1 MRWPNDVL
9 VNDRKLA
16 GLLIDHF
23 APGLAVIGIGI
34 NVRNQPEA
42 LDPGLKNQTAR
53 LVDLL
58 PNKANPLAGAQAS
71 RRRSSVP
78 RAPKLAAET
87 LTLPGGDQSRTLPAR
102 HRQNVQSTLE
112 LPRLTTL
119 VLRHVRLVLTEFQ
132 QQGSMSL
139 LPRVNKLWAAPRRV
153 ELDLDG
159 TFHAGLFT
167 GVDDE
172 GRLALS
178 DEAGNVTFYEAHEV
192 RHLTET

>member
-1 MRWPNDVL
+1 
-9 VNDRKLA
+9 
-16 GLLIDHF
+16 
-23 APGLAVIGIGI
+23 
-34 NVRNQPEA
+34 
-42 LDPGLKNQTAR
+42 
-53 LVDLL
+53 
-58 PNKANPLAGAQAS
+58 
-71 RRRSSVP
+71 
-78 RAPKLAAET
+78 
-87 LTLPGGDQSRTLPAR
+87 
-102 HRQNVQSTLE
+102 
-112 LPRLTTL
+112 
-119 VLRHVRLVLTEFQ
+119 
-132 QQGSMSL
+132 MSL